1 MSKVGA
7 FMINNDNEART
18 VFPIPYGT
26 RDMLPQE
33 AWRKRLLERGL
44 ADLFSR
50 WGYRE
55 VVTPTLEYAATLE
68 AGDAAAARERVFK
81 FFDAANRVVV
91 LRPDMTTPIAR
102 LVATRLRDETG
113 PLRFFYLANVFRYEQ
128 PQAGR
133 QCEFC
138 QAGVELVGNGGAVA
152 DAEVVALAVAALR
165 ETGLDDFQISLGQV
179 AFINGLIAASGLS
192 PAAGEAVRQA
202 LLSRDLVGLEST
214 LAQADLSPRQRK
226 VLGHIP
232 RWHGREEVLTEAAA
246 AVDNTTSQAALANL
260 QEVYR
265 LLTAYGVAD
274 YVHFDLGL
282 VRDLDYYTGLVFE
295 GYTPGLGFPV
305 CGGGR
310 YDNLVGAFGANQP
323 ATGFAL
329 GLERVMLA
337 QQRQGLAAPSLARDY
352 YVAWAPGRE
361 ERAIAAAAALRR
373 QEHTV
378 VLAPA
383 PQDKTAAERARREQE
398 CRQLWYVE

>member
-1 MSKVGA
+1 MSKAGA
-7 FMINNDNEART
+7 VMVNSDDELRT
-18 VFPIPYGT
+18 LFPIPYGT
-26 RDMLPQE
+26 RDLLPRE

-55 VVTPTLEYAATLE
+55 VATPTLEYADTLA
-68 AGDAAAARERVFK
+68 AGDAAAAREQVFK

-102 LVATRLRDETG
+102 LVATRLREEA

-133 QCEFC
+133 QCEFS
-138 QAGVELVGNGGAVA
+138 QAGVELVGAGGAGA

-179 AFINGLIAASGLS
+179 GFINGLVAASGLT
-192 PAAGEAVRQA
+192 PAGGEAVRQA
-202 LLSRDLVGLEST
+202 LLLRDLVGLEQT
-214 LAQADLSPRQRK
+214 LARAELSPRQRE
-226 VLGHIP
+226 VLARVP
-232 RWHGREEVLTEAAA
+232 RWHGREEVLADAAA
-246 AVDNTTSQAALANL
+246 AVDNDASREALANL
-260 QEVYR
+260 REVYQ
-265 LLTAYGVAD
+265 LLVAYGVAD

-310 YDNLVGAFGANQP
+310 YDRLIGAFGADRP

-337 QQRQGLAAPSLARDY
+337 QQRQGLPAPAVARDY
-352 YVAWAPGRE
+352 YVAWAPGRVAQ
-361 ERAIAAAAALRR
+361 AIAAAAALRQR
-373 QEHTV
+373 DHTV

-383 PQDKTAAERARREQE
+383 PQDQAAAEQARREQD